1 MFFLPWQNHCSDQFL
16 SMSDQHLQLTWM
28 YCIVHQVNWRCL
40 WLFLEHWP
48 VTALSNCS
56 SIIVN
61 ALSITVLA
69 SGACENVLTKD
80 LETQDGHTFCWSGS
94 ISQCIASPDTVLSIF
109 SSLTLWLF
117 AKDFDNTRWTHI
129 LMQWANKSML
139 SQSIHSVA
147 HLLLFKSMVV
157 FTQILVTYYTS
168 TSQPPFQLNISSGT
182 YTVL

>member
-1 MFFLPWQNHCSDQFL
+1 MDHADCRLGASNQNVNVQLNSKFPKQ
-16 SMSDQHLQLTWM
+16 LQSYLRLRTST
-28 YCIVHQVNWRCL
+28 ISLILQ
-40 WLFLEHWP
+40 HWP

-168 TSQPPFQLNISSGT
+168 TSQPPFQLHISSGT